1 MTELNVRL
9 VAVDREV
16 WSGQAKVVV
25 AKTTEGDIGI
35 LPNHEPVLAL
45 LVDGAVSFESTDGHR
60 RRAAVHEGFLSV
72 EKNNVSILA
81 ETAELAE
88 EIDIARAESAIER
101 AKAAGADDPDEIAA
115 IRRAETRIQVAGMT
129 HHSH

>member
-1 MTELNVRL
+1 MSELNVRL

-16 WSGQAKVVV
+16 WSGQAKIIV

-45 LVDGAVSFESTDGHR
+45 LVDGVVSFETTEGQR
-60 RRAAVHEGFLSV
+60 RKAAVHEGFLSV

-81 ETAELAE
+81 DVMVTP
-88 EIDIARAESAIER
+88 S
-101 AKAAGADDPDEIAA
+101 KN
-115 IRRAETRIQVAGMT
+115 GM
-129 HHSH
+129 